1 MEWAGKT
8 RAEFGKRGRYFLAES
23 EEGHPDGHELWFG
36 AEMCKLC
43 SRSSKVVIMKQNVS
57 NRAMKCEV
65 IEQYNL

>member
-1 MEWAGKT
+1 MAG
-8 RAEFGKRGRYFLAES
+8 S

-36 AEMCKLC
+36 AEMYKLC